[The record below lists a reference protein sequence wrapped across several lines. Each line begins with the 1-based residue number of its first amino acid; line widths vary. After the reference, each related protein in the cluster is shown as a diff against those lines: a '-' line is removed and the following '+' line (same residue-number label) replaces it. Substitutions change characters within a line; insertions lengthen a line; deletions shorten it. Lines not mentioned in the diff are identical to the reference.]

1 MIFQGVDYL
10 KIIAQVIGEILTFLK
25 PIVSPIGEW
34 MVKWIEVALNV
45 FPTNNLTL
53 YIAIF
58 IFLIAT
64 GAIVNAIWP
73 GDKPPKHLVDKY
85 QRLGLYDKKLR
96 KAEEET
102 EVSTE
107 EIEKIDSY
115 ELEEKVEEQVLK
127 EEEKEA
133 PLSDEE
139 DKEAPK
145 SEDIEDLQESE
156 EEKES
161 ETNNETDKT

>member
-1 MIFQGVDYL
+1 VIFQGVDYL

-53 YIAIF
+53 YMAIF

-96 KAEEET
+96 KIEEET

-107 EIEKIDSY
+107 EIE
-115 ELEEKVEEQVLK
+115 
-127 EEEKEA
+127 
-133 PLSDEE
+133 
-139 DKEAPK
+139 
-145 SEDIEDLQESE
+145 
-156 EEKES
+156 
-161 ETNNETDKT
+161 